1 MSKVTN
7 LADRDGWARKDRRAG
22 KPAWMEGLQDA
33 IEELDE
39 LERCLRQL
47 RPQSRWSAQQW
58 MIATTHFRMLLVGA
72 SKRLNDLQRTNPA
85 GNEGSLRRGLEINDA
100 CIEAGL
106 FLRQIDVCL
115 DALHRADSNP
125 AERVRE
131 TEIFSSARSALLKA
145 LRRIRH
151 LTNRDIGT

>member
-1 MSKVTN
+1 MSKVIN
-7 LADRDGWARKDRRAG
+7 LADRDGWAKKDRRPG

-58 MIATTHFRMLLVGA
+58 MIASTHFRMLLVGA

-85 GNEGSLRRGLEINDA
+85 GEDGSLNRELELNDA
-100 CIEAGL
+100 CIEADI

-115 DALHRADSNP
+115 DALHSADSNP

-131 TEIFSSARSALLKA
+131 TEMFNSASSALMKA
-145 LRRIRH
+145 LRKIRH
-151 LTNRDIGT
+151 VTNRDIGA